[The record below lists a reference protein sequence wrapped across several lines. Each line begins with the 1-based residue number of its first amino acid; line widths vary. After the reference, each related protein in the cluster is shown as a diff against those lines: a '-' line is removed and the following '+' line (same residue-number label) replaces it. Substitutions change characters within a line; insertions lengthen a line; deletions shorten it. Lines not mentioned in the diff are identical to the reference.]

1 MDEHSPISVETQQFN
16 ALSMLF
22 GEFVGA
28 VAYFDR
34 SLAEGALTRA
44 NEIIMRQMAGREFTT
59 AARTPVFQLMETAHG
74 LIEKYGKYR
83 DH

>member
-1 MDEHSPISVETQQFN
+1 MEERSSIPVEIQKLN
-16 ALSMLF
+16 ALSLLF

-28 VAYFDR
+28 VAFFDR

-44 NEIIMRQMAGREFTT
+44 NEIVMRQMAGREFTT
-59 AARTPVFQLMETAHG
+59 AARTPVFQLMETAHD
-74 LIEKYGKYR
+74 LIERYGQYR